1 MFHNTVIIN
10 ISMQTQLTAQI
21 FILFILKIII
31 AFVVIIITINL
42 GKKFLARLKKKSRAE
57 FFAKQKYILLE
68 IVPPK
73 NLQKTPQAMELFL
86 GSLHQTGGDSKGFF
100 SKYTNGSCRPWFS
113 LEIISIDGAVKF
125 FIWSRANFLDMIET
139 QLYSQY
145 PDVEIIDRTG
155 NDYATD
161 IKWDPQNYQYW
172 GCNFVKTA
180 VSHLPIK
187 TYVSHGMVGGGKE
200 ESKVDP
206 ITPVI
211 ELLGSLKKNEQVWI
225 QILVRAHTKEMI
237 KPGTRSE
244 LVDWKY
250 AAGLDLIKRMK
261 RDVKIDKDKPVNPA
275 LLQLT
280 KAEKEAA
287 EAIENNIS
295 KLPFDCGVRAVY
307 VAKKEV
313 FRPSMIAGING
324 SFRQYGSPNLNG
336 FKTVGA
342 PSGPKFKW
350 MDRSGEKLLAKKKK
364 IVGEYQHRAMFI
376 EEYVPYGGKITP
388 FVMTTEELATVFHL
402 PGNVSRTPTLSR
414 VQAKKV
420 EPPANLPI

>member
-1 MFHNTVIIN
+1 MQTNLTAEMFVLLFLKVII
-10 ISMQTQLTAQI
+10 A
-21 FILFILKIII
+21 LFVLWL
-31 AFVVIIITINL
+31 TINL
-42 GKKFLARLKKKSRAE
+42 GIKFLHRLRKKSRAE
-57 FFAKQKYILLE
+57 FFAKQKYTLLE
-68 IVPPK
+68 IIPPK

-86 GSLHQTGGDSKGFF
+86 GSLCQTGGDASGIIG
-100 SKYTNGSCRPWFS
+100 KYTKGSCRPWFS
-113 LEIISIDGAVKF
+113 LEIVSVDGAVKF
-125 FIWSRANFLDMIET
+125 FIWTRANFLDMIET

-145 PDVEIIDRTG
+145 PDVEIVDRTG
-155 NDYATD
+155 NDYSLD
-161 IKWDPQNYQYW
+161 IQWDPANYQYW
-172 GCNFVKTA
+172 GCNFIKTS

-187 TYVSHGMVGGGKE
+187 TYTSHGLVGGGKE

-211 ELLGSLKKNEQVWI
+211 ELLGSLKKNEQIWI

-250 AAGLDLIKRMK
+250 GAQQDLIKRTK
-261 RDVKIDKDKPVNPA
+261 RDLKMDKDKPVNPA

-280 KAEKEAA
+280 KAEKEAV
-287 EAIENNIS
+287 EAIENNLS
-295 KLPFDCGVRAVY
+295 KVPFDCGIRAVY
-307 VAKKEV
+307 IAKNDV

-324 SFRQYGSPNLNG
+324 SFRQYGSPTLNG
-336 FKTVGA
+336 FKTVRA
-342 PSGPKFKW
+342 TNPPKYKW
-350 MDRSGEKLLAKKKK
+350 MDGSGKKLIAKKKK
-364 IVGEYQHRAMFI
+364 AIGEYQHRSYFI
-376 EEYVPYGGKITP
+376 KDYIPFGGHTDYFI
-388 FVMTTEELATVFHL
+388 MTTEELATIFHL

>member
-1 MFHNTVIIN
+1 
-10 ISMQTQLTAQI
+10 MQTQLTAEI
-21 FILFILKIII
+21 FVLFFLKIVIG
-31 AFVVIIITINL
+31 FVVVLFVMGL
-42 GKKFLARLKKKSRAE
+42 GKRFLALLRKKARAE

-68 IVPPK
+68 ITPPK
-73 NLQKTPQAMELFL
+73 DLQKTPQAMELFL
-86 GSLHQTGGDSKGFF
+86 GSLYQTGGDVTKFF
-100 SKYTNGSCRPWFS
+100 SKHTNGSVRPWFS
-113 LEIISIDGAVKF
+113 LEIISIGGHVRF

-145 PDVEIIDRTG
+145 PDIEIIDKTG
-155 NDYATD
+155 NDYSTD
-161 IKWDPQNYQYW
+161 VKWDPSNYQYW

-180 VSHLPIK
+180 ASHLPIK
-187 TYVSHGMVGGGKE
+187 TYVSHGMVGGAKE

-211 ELLGSLKKNEQVWI
+211 ELLGSLKKDEQIWF
-225 QILVRAHTKEMI
+225 QILIRAHTKETI
-237 KPGTRSE
+237 KAGTRSE
-244 LVDWKY
+244 MVDWKY
-250 AAGLDLIKRMK
+250 AAGIDLNKRMK
-261 RDVKIDKDKPVNPA
+261 RDVKIDKDKPINPA

-287 EAIENNIS
+287 EAIENSIS
-295 KLPFDCGVRAVY
+295 KLPFDCGIRAFY
-307 VAKKEV
+307 LAKNDV

-342 PSGPKFKW
+342 PSPAKFKF
-350 MDRSGEKLLAKKKK
+350 MDKTGAKLLSQKQR
-364 IVGEYQHRAMFI
+364 IFGEYQHRSFFI
-376 EEYVPYGGKITP
+376 PEYIPYGAKQKA
-388 FVMTTEELATVFHL
+388 FVMTTEELATIFHL
-402 PGNVSRTPTLSR
+402 PGSVVRTPTMAR

>member
-1 MFHNTVIIN
+1 
-10 ISMQTQLTAQI
+10 MQSQFTAEV
-21 FILFILKIII
+21 FVLVFLKIAI
-31 AFVVIIITINL
+31 AFVVIL
-42 GKKFLARLKKKSRAE
+42 FVLGFGKKFLARLKKKSRAE

-68 IVPPK
+68 ITPPK
-73 NLQKTPQAMELFL
+73 DLQKTPQAMELFL
-86 GSLHQTGGDSKGFF
+86 GSLYQAGGDASGFF
-100 SKYTNGSCRPWFS
+100 LKYTNGACRPWFS
-113 LEIISIDGAVKF
+113 LEIISIDGHVRF
-125 FIWSRANFLDMIET
+125 FIWSRATFLDMIET

-145 PDVEIIDRTG
+145 PDVEIVDRTG
-155 NDYATD
+155 NDYTTD
-161 IKWDPQNYQYW
+161 VKWDPENYQYW

-187 TYVSHGMVGGGKE
+187 TYVSHGLVGGGKE

-211 ELLGSLKKNEQVWI
+211 ELLGSLKKGEQVWF

-237 KPGTRSE
+237 KPGTKKE
-244 LVDWKY
+244 MVDWKH

-261 RDVKIDKDKPVNPA
+261 RDVKMDKDKPVNPA

-287 EAIENNIS
+287 EAIENSIS

-307 VAKKEV
+307 VAKKDV
-313 FRPSMIAGING
+313 FRSSMIAGING

-336 FKTVGA
+336 FKTVNA
-342 PSGPKFKW
+342 PKATKFKW
-350 MDRSGEKLLAKKKK
+350 QDRGEVKLMAQKKK
-364 IVGEYQHRAMFI
+364 ILGEYQHRSYFI
-376 EEYVPYGGKITP
+376 PEYIPYGARLAH

-420 EPPANLPI
+420 EPPSNLPI

>member
-1 MFHNTVIIN
+1 
-10 ISMQTQLTAQI
+10 MQPQLTAEV
-21 FILFILKIII
+21 FVLVFLKIAI
-31 AFVVIIITINL
+31 AFIVLLFVVGF
-42 GKKFLARLKKKSRAE
+42 GKKFLEKLKRKSRAE

-68 IVPPK
+68 ITPPK

-86 GSLHQTGGDSKGFF
+86 GSLYQTGGDVSGMI

-113 LEIISIDGAVKF
+113 LEIVSIDGFVRF
-125 FIWSRANFLDMIET
+125 FIWSRANFLEMIET

-161 IKWDPQNYQYW
+161 IKWDPANYQYW
-172 GCNFVKTA
+172 GCNFVKTSA
-180 VSHLPIK
+180 SHLPIK
-187 TYVSHGMVGGGKE
+187 TYVSHGLVGGGKE

-206 ITPVI
+206 ITPMI
-211 ELLGSLKKNEQVWI
+211 ELLGSLKKNEQIWF
-225 QILVRAHTKEMI
+225 QILVRAHTKELI
-237 KPGTRSE
+237 KPGTRNE
-244 LVDWKY
+244 LVDWKHE
-250 AAGLDLIKRMK
+250 AALDLNKRMK
-261 RDVKIDKDKPVNPA
+261 RDVKIDKDKPINPA

-307 VAKKEV
+307 IAKQDV

-324 SFRQYGSPNLNG
+324 AFRQYGSPNLNG
-336 FKTVGA
+336 FKTVGV
-342 PSGPKFKW
+342 PKATRFKW
-350 MDRSGEKLLAKKKK
+350 MDKDGKKLESQKKK
-364 IVGEYQHRAMFI
+364 IVGEYQHRSFFI
-376 EEYVPYGGKITP
+376 PEYIPYGARLKH
-388 FVMTTEELATVFHL
+388 FVMTTEELATIFHL
-402 PGNVSRTPTLSR
+402 PGNVARTPTMSR

-420 EPPANLPI
+420 EPPANLAI

>member
-1 MFHNTVIIN
+1 
-10 ISMQTQLTAQI
+10 MQSQLTAEI
-21 FILFILKIII
+21 FVLFFLKIAI
-31 AFVVIIITINL
+31 AFVVVL
-42 GKKFLARLKKKSRAE
+42 VVVYFGKSFLDKLKKKSRAE

-68 IVPPK
+68 ITPPK

-86 GSLHQTGGDSKGFF
+86 GSLYQTGGDSNGFF

-113 LEIISIDGAVKF
+113 LEIVSIGGSVRF

-145 PDVEIIDRTG
+145 PDIEIVDRTG
-155 NDYATD
+155 NDYSTD
-161 IKWDPQNYQYW
+161 IKWDPENYQYW
-172 GCNFVKTA
+172 GCNFVKTSA
-180 VSHLPIK
+180 SHLPIK

-211 ELLGSLKKNEQVWI
+211 ELLGSLKKNEQIWF
-225 QILVRAHTKEMI
+225 QILIRAHTKEMI

-244 LVDWKY
+244 LVDWKHE
-250 AAGLDLIKRMK
+250 AGLDLIKRTK
-261 RDVKIDKDKPVNPA
+261 RDIKIDKDKPVNPA

-280 KAEKEAA
+280 KAEKEAV

-336 FKTVGA
+336 FKTAGA
-342 PSGPKFKW
+342 PSPTKFKW
-350 MDRSGEKLLAKKKK
+350 QDRDGKKLLSQKKK
-364 IVGEYQHRAMFI
+364 ILGEYQHRAFFI
-376 EEYVPYGGKITP
+376 PEYIPYGARLKH

-402 PGNVSRTPTLSR
+402 PGDVARTPTMSR

>member
-1 MFHNTVIIN
+1 
-10 ISMQTQLTAQI
+10 MQTQLTAPL
-21 FILFILKIII
+21 FILFFFKVII
-31 AFVVIIITINL
+31 AL
-42 GKKFLARLKKKSRAE
+42 FLIAIVFYFGRRFLNKLKRKSRAE

-73 NLQKTPQAMELFL
+73 DLQKTPQAMELFL
-86 GSLHQTGGDSKGFF
+86 GSLYQTGGDVTGFF

-113 LEIISIDGAVKF
+113 LEIVSIDGSVKF
-125 FIWSRANFLDMIET
+125 YIWSRANFLDMIET

-145 PDVEIIDRTG
+145 PDIEIIDRTG
-155 NDYATD
+155 NDYSTD
-161 IKWDPQNYQYW
+161 IKWDPENYQYW
-172 GCNFVKTA
+172 GCNFIKSA

-211 ELLGSLKKNEQVWI
+211 ELLGSLKKNEQVWF
-225 QILVRAHTKEMI
+225 QILVRAHTKETL
-237 KPGTRSE
+237 KPGTRNE
-244 LVDWKY
+244 MVDWKH
-250 AAGLDLIKRMK
+250 AAQQDLIKRTK
-261 RDVKIDKDKPVNPA
+261 RDLKMDKEKPVNPA
-275 LLQLT
+275 LLVMT

-295 KLPFDCGVRAVY
+295 KVPFDCGVRAIY
-307 VAKKEV
+307 VAKKDL
-313 FRPSMIAGING
+313 FRQSMIAGING

-342 PSGPKFKW
+342 PKPTKFKW
-350 MDRSGEKLLAKKKK
+350 QDRDGKKLLSQKKK
-364 IVGEYQHRAMFI
+364 IVGEYQHRSFFI
-376 EEYVPYGGKITP
+376 PEYIPFGARVKP
-388 FVMTTEELATVFHL
+388 FVMTTEELATIFHF
-402 PGNVSRTPTLSR
+402 PGNVARTPTMSR

-420 EPPANLPI
+420 EPPANLPV

>member
-1 MFHNTVIIN
+1 
-10 ISMQTQLTAQI
+10 MQSQLTAEV
-21 FILFILKIII
+21 FVLVFLKIAI
-31 AFVVIIITINL
+31 AFVVILLVL
-42 GKKFLARLKKKSRAE
+42 GFGKSFLAKLKKKSRAE

-68 IVPPK
+68 ITPPK
-73 NLQKTPQAMELFL
+73 DLQKTPQAMELFL
-86 GSLHQTGGDSKGFF
+86 GSLYQAGGDSNGFF

-113 LEIISIDGAVKF
+113 LEIISIDGHVRF
-125 FIWSRANFLDMIET
+125 FIWSRAAFSDMIET

-145 PDVEIIDRTG
+145 PDVEITDRTG

-161 IKWDPQNYQYW
+161 IKWDPENYQYW

-187 TYVSHGMVGGGKE
+187 TYVSHGLVGGGKE

-211 ELLGSLKKNEQVWI
+211 ELLGSLKRNEQIWF
-225 QILVRAHTKEMI
+225 QIMVRAHTKEMI
-237 KPGTRSE
+237 KPGTRKDM
-244 LVDWKY
+244 VDWKH
-250 AAGLDLIKRMK
+250 AAQIDLIKRMK
-261 RDVKIDKDKPVNPA
+261 RDVKMDKDKPVNPA

-287 EAIENNIS
+287 DAIENSIS

-307 VAKKEV
+307 IAKKDV
-313 FRPSMIAGING
+313 FRSSMIAGING

-336 FKTVGA
+336 FKTVNA
-342 PSGPKFKW
+342 PKATKYKW
-350 MDRSGEKLLAKKKK
+350 QDKGEVKLMAQKKK
-364 IVGEYQHRAMFI
+364 IVGEYQHRSYFI
-376 EEYVPYGGKITP
+376 PEYVPYGARLSH
-388 FVMTTEELATVFHL
+388 FVMTTEELATIFHL
-402 PGNVSRTPTLSR
+402 PGNVSKTPTLSR

-420 EPPANLPI
+420 EPPSNLPV

>member
-1 MFHNTVIIN
+1 
-10 ISMQTQLTAQI
+10 MQPQLTAEV
-21 FILFILKIII
+21 FVLVFLKIAI
-31 AFVVIIITINL
+31 AFIVLLFVVGF
-42 GKKFLARLKKKSRAE
+42 GKKFLEKLKRKSRAE

-68 IVPPK
+68 ITPPK

-86 GSLHQTGGDSKGFF
+86 GSLYQTGGDVSGMI

-113 LEIISIDGAVKF
+113 LEIVSIDGFVRF
-125 FIWSRANFLDMIET
+125 FIWSRANFLEMIET

-161 IKWDPQNYQYW
+161 IKWDPANYQYW
-172 GCNFVKTA
+172 GCNFVKTSA
-180 VSHLPIK
+180 SHLPIK
-187 TYVSHGMVGGGKE
+187 TYVSHGLVGGGKE

-206 ITPVI
+206 ITPMI
-211 ELLGSLKKNEQVWI
+211 ELLGSLKKNEQIWF
-225 QILVRAHTKEMI
+225 QILVRAHTKELI
-237 KPGTRSE
+237 KPGTRNE
-244 LVDWKY
+244 LVDWKHE
-250 AAGLDLIKRMK
+250 AALDLNKRMK
-261 RDVKIDKDKPVNPA
+261 RDVKIDKDKPINPA

-307 VAKKEV
+307 IAKQDV

-324 SFRQYGSPNLNG
+324 AFRQYGSPNLNG
-336 FKTVGA
+336 FKTVGV
-342 PSGPKFKW
+342 PKATRFKW
-350 MDRSGEKLLAKKKK
+350 MDKDGKKLESQKKK
-364 IVGEYQHRAMFI
+364 IVGEYQHRSFFI
-376 EEYVPYGGKITP
+376 PEYIPYGARLKH
-388 FVMTTEELATVFHL
+388 FVMTTEELATIFHL
-402 PGNVSRTPTLSR
+402 PGNVARTPTMSR

>member
-1 MFHNTVIIN
+1 
-10 ISMQTQLTAQI
+10 MQTQLTAEI
-21 FILFILKIII
+21 FVLFLLKVVI
-31 AFVVIIITINL
+31 AFAVIMIVFWL
-42 GKKFLARLKKKSRAE
+42 GRRFLAKLKSKSRAE

-68 IVPPK
+68 ITPPK
-73 NLQKTPQAMELFL
+73 NLQKTPQAMELFI
-86 GSLHQTGGDSKGFF
+86 GSLYQTGGDASGLI

-113 LEIISIDGAVKF
+113 LEIVSIDGYVRF
-125 FIWSRANFLDMIET
+125 FIWSRANFIEMIET

-155 NDYATD
+155 NDYSTD
-161 IKWDPQNYQYW
+161 VKWDPENYQYW
-172 GCNFVKTA
+172 GCNFVKTSA
-180 VSHLPIK
+180 SHLPIK
-187 TYVSHGMVGGGKE
+187 TYASHGMVGGGKE

-211 ELLGSLKKNEQVWI
+211 ELLGSLKKNEQIWF
-225 QILVRAHTKEMI
+225 QILVRAHTKEI
-237 KPGTRSE
+237 VKPGTKNE
-244 LVDWKY
+244 MVDWKY
-250 AAGLDLIKRMK
+250 EAGLDLIKRMK
-261 RDVKIDKDKPVNPA
+261 RDVKMDKDKPVNPA

-307 VAKKEV
+307 VAKKDV

-324 SFRQYGSPNLNG
+324 AFRQYGSPNLNG

-342 PSGPKFKW
+342 PSSPKFKW
-350 MDRSGEKLLAKKKK
+350 QDRDGKKLLSQKKR
-364 IVGEYQHRAMFI
+364 IFGEYQHRSFFI
-376 EEYVPYGGKITP
+376 PEYIPYGARLKH
-388 FVMTTEELATVFHL
+388 FVMTTEEIATVFHL
-402 PGNVSRTPTLSR
+402 PGNVARTPTMAR